1 MSNQHNEKEFEEI
14 ILEVEELDNLCE
26 LEEEIQTI
34 SKSYGLHEDD
44 DREEILFYI
53 AENLFEHGRITI
65 WLYMV
70 ECKR

>member
-44 DREEILFYI
+44 DRYEILFYI

-65 WLYMV
+65 
-70 ECKR
+70 

>member
-1 MSNQHNEKEFEEI
+1 VSNQHNEKEFEEI

-26 LEEEIQTI
+26 LEEQIQTI

-65 WLYMV
+65 
-70 ECKR
+70 

>member
-53 AENLFEHGRITI
+53 AENLFENGRITI
-65 WLYMV
+65 
-70 ECKR
+70 

>member
-65 WLYMV
+65 
-70 ECKR
+70 

>member
-44 DREEILFYI
+44 DREEILYFI
-53 AENLFEHGRITI
+53 AENIFEHGMITI
-65 WLYMV
+65 
-70 ECKR
+70 

>member
-34 SKSYGLHEDD
+34 SKAYGLHEDD
-44 DREEILFYI
+44 DREEIIFYI
-53 AENLFEHGRITI
+53 AENIFEHGRITI
-65 WLYMV
+65 
-70 ECKR
+70 